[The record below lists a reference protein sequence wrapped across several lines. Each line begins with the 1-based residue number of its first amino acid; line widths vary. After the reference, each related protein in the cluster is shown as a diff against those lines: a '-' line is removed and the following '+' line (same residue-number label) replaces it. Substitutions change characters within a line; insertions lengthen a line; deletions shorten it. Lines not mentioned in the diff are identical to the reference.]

1 MVTNNGV
8 ICRIAEADE
17 SGVKAIA
24 VTKNTAPKSSQIVR
38 IITCLFNR
46 SL

>member
-24 VTKNTAPKSSQIVR
+24 VTKNTAPNNLKNCSHYHMLI
-38 IITCLFNR
+38 
-46 SL
+46 